1 LKFRGFTLV
10 EMAVVLVIFG
20 TLLGA
25 GLKLLTV
32 QAERSAIELTKKRQE
47 TIKQAL
53 TAYLGRFGRLPCP
66 DQNAIPDG
74 LDNADR
80 TAATPASCTAQFG
93 AVPYVDLG
101 LDRDVA
107 IDGWDN
113 FMVYVL
119 SPGWQNSYTTG
130 SNNQYQNTN
139 PVNTYWPGARQGG
152 ITVFDRIP
160 ATNAA
165 TTITANPAT
174 GTGAAAAIVSYG
186 KNGLGARNLSFN
198 VNVAPAAGTDEEINT
213 LFTGLQVAKR
223 EYTDQNIPTYGA
235 FDDVVLPISASD
247 ILDDLVKA
255 GSIRE
260 VGSAA
265 ILNAAHDYAIGQII
279 ATKTACPPVGGG
291 AGCVFGDYYYD
302 VPTVLPL
309 AFPAAIQGWN
319 AIYAGSPSTVY
330 TTTNS
335 GATAY
340 TITINDGIATY
351 QKVVSLAELKAAIS
365 RISGFH

>member
-1 LKFRGFTLV
+1 LKYRGFTLV

-66 DQNAIPDG
+66 DQNVIPDG

-80 TAATPASCTAQFG
+80 TAATPAVCLAQFG
-93 AVPYVDLG
+93 AVPYIDLG
-101 LDRDVA
+101 LDRDIA
-107 IDGWDN
+107 LDGWDN
-113 FMVYVL
+113 FMVYVV

-130 SNNQYQNTN
+130 TNNQYQNNN
-139 PVNTYWPGARQGG
+139 PAVTYWPGARQGA

-160 ATNAA
+160 ATNAV

-186 KNGLGARNLSFN
+186 KNGFGARNVSFN

-223 EYTDQNIPTYGA
+223 EYTDQNIAVYGA

-247 ILDDLVKA
+247 ILDDLVKSGA
-255 GSIRE
+255 LRE

-265 ILNAAHDYAIGQII
+265 VLNAANDNVIGQIM
-279 ATKTACPPVGGG
+279 ASKALCTT
-291 AGCVFGDYYYD
+291 GCIPGDYFY
-302 VPTVLPL
+302 TLPAAL
-309 AFPAAIQGWN
+309 PNPFPAEVLGWN
-319 AIYAGSPSTVY
+319 ATFVSNPNSIFTH
-330 TTTNS
+330 TNA
-335 GATAY
+335 ATNAY
-340 TITINDGIATY
+340 TISVSDGLNTY
-351 QKVVSLAELKAAIS
+351 QKAVTLAELKATLA